1 MKAVF
6 DVRTQL
12 RDNKLFSDGW
22 SVGLVVANV
31 LVLALIIAWS
41 VTHIHHTEI
50 QVPIRFTSLT
60 NFDAL
65 GSWYQLYELAAMG
78 AIIFGLD
85 LFLAL
90 LLHRKNRL
98 MSILVLMVSL
108 MALILLAAITYGFT
122 SPSYV
127 RGA

>member
-1 MKAVF
+1 MKEVF
-6 DVRTQL
+6 DVRAQL
-12 RDNKLFSDGW
+12 RDNKLLSDGW
-22 SVGLVVANV
+22 SVAL
-31 LVLALIIAWS
+31 LVLNGLALLFIVGWS

-65 GSWYQLYELAAMG
+65 GSWYQLYELPVMG

-85 LFLAL
+85 FFLAMV
-90 LLHRKNRL
+90 LHRKNRL

-108 MALILLAAITYGFT
+108 MALILLGAITFGFT

-127 RGA
+127 RG